1 MKNKHLLSPKM
12 EIKHKNAPH
21 VIGKY
26 ASNGRTAER
35 LGVHLKA
42 SRIKNQWKL
51 LILQWTI

>member
-1 MKNKHLLSPKM
+1 M

-51 LILQWTI
+51 LILQWII